1 MNLVKIFDCTIVRK
15 KNLKNL
21 IQQKKIFG
29 VAHKLYK
36 LI

>member
-15 KNLKNL
+15 KSLKSL

-29 VAHKLYK
+29 AGHKLYK

>member
-1 MNLVKIFDCTIVRK
+1 MKLVKLFDGTIVMK
-15 KNLKNL
+15 KSLKIL

-29 VAHKLYK
+29 VGHKLYK